1 MEGRNLVLVLV
12 ICVFVSVAVVEL
24 GTFVSANVVFQVH
37 HKFHVKNTTLSA
49 YIDHDSHRRRI
60 LSSTD
65 LHIGGSSNP
74 TYVGLYYTKI
84 CIGSPPK
91 AYHVQIDT
99 GSDIMWVNCAG
110 CVNCPKTSDLG
121 VPLSLYDPQESSSS
135 RTVACEED
143 FCTIELDP
151 SNNRCV
157 LGTPC
162 PYIVKYS
169 DGSSKAG
176 YFVNDIVQ
184 LNKISGN
191 LKTTNMT
198 GNIMFGCGARQSGTF
213 GKTRQALDGVLG
225 FAQSNSSMIS
235 QLASSEKVKKMF
247 SHCLT
252 RSKGGIFTIGEVVH
266 PKVNTTPLLPNMA
279 HFSIEL
285 KAIQVDKDFV
295 TFPAYMLNNPAK
307 REAIIDSGT
316 TLAYFPQ
323 QIYSQLMEMVMA
335 AQPGVDVHTF
345 DNKFKCYAG
354 EGNVD
359 NAFPI
364 VTFHFAN
371 AMKLRVHPSQYIF
384 RTPVYIYAPTFYR
397 PLFIYFL

>member
-1 MEGRNLVLVLV
+1 MAGCSFWLVLVF
-12 ICVFVSVAVVEL
+12 CVCVSVIEL
-24 GTFVSANVVFQVH
+24 DTFVSANVVFEVH
-37 HKFHVKNTTLSA
+37 NKFHVKNTSLSA

-60 LSSTD
+60 LSGTD

-74 TYVGLYYTKI
+74 THVGIYYTKI
-84 CIGSPPK
+84 RIGSPPK
-91 AYHVQIDT
+91 EYYVQIDT

-110 CVNCPKTSDLG
+110 CVECPRTSDLG

-135 RTVACEED
+135 QTVACEED
-143 FCTIELDP
+143 FCTTELKP

-157 LGTPC
+157 LGTRC

-169 DGSSKAG
+169 DGSS
-176 YFVNDIVQ
+176 Q
-184 LNKISGN
+184 
-191 LKTTNMT
+191 
-198 GNIMFGCGARQSGTF
+198 CGARHSGTF
-213 GKTRQALDGVLG
+213 GKTGQALDGVLG
-225 FAQSNSSMIS
+225 FGQSDSSMIS
-235 QLASSEKVKKMF
+235 QLASSMKVKKMF

-252 RSKGGIFTIGEVVH
+252 RSKGGIFAIGEVIH

-285 KAIQVDKDFV
+285 KAIQVDKDF
-295 TFPAYMLNNPAK
+295 
-307 REAIIDSGT
+307 
-316 TLAYFPQ
+316 
-323 QIYSQLMEMVMA
+323 IYSQLMEMVMA

-384 RTPVYIYAPTFYR
+384 RTPDNLLCIGFLSNDLQPRGVNTILLGDVAMTNKLVTYNMEDQSIGWRDYDCNCIL
-397 PLFIYFL
+397 LFR